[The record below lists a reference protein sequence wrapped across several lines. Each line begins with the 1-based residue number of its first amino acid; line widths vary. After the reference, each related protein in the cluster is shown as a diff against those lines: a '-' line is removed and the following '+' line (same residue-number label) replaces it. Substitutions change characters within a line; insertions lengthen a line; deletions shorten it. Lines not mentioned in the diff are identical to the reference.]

1 MTDNAERYP
10 YGAIKDGVEEWI
22 ETAPEGIE
30 FYYGDV
36 AADLGV
42 QAPSVSATL
51 LTMFKSGSYPLAL
64 GTRRGRYRK
73 LSAEQFRAQAQAA
86 RAVAAQAPPG
96 AAPAEISSGDKMEV
110 VGRYKTGNLLLRAA
124 DGSLWQAE
132 EL

>member
-51 LTMFKSGSYPLAL
+51 LTMFKSGQYPLAL

-73 LSAEQFRAQAQAA
+73 LSAEQFRAQSQAA
-86 RAVAAQAPPG
+86 RAVAAQASPPVATG
-96 AAPAEISSGDKMEV
+96 TESGDKLEV
-110 VGRYKTGNLLLRAA
+110 VGRLKSGDLLLRSG
-124 DGSLWQAE
+124 DGMLWRAE